1 MAIASLMPLPKYQ
14 AIANING
21 VLTPINNGY
30 VYCYIAGTTTLKDT
44 YTTAEGTTANSNP
57 VRLNARGEASIFLGA
72 GAYDIKL
79 CDADNV
85 EIWKQLN
92 VRGSAFN
99 RTFATYAENIANSGL
114 IDGEFVNVLSYYTL
128 GDGGYIPMYWSASS
142 TATHNGGSVRKPT
155 AVIGAGRWL
164 AVNKFEF
171 NVQQFGARGDGVNND
186 YAAITNCLAAGGAGS
201 TVIFPYTGAAYL
213 ISQGLKFYAGQKLIG
228 GGGVDIITTATQIKL
243 TAISTSVLESITP
256 ASVNYGSEI
265 KGLYLNG
272 QGFCDAVLNL
282 YNCNRSN
289 VEDVACSTSK
299 AGSCGILFDS
309 NVSLFCYAN
318 QVKNPRI
325 YATGVGS
332 VGMRFTRGANINQ
345 IWGGSVVSSTRG
357 MEFLSLSSGNLV
369 VGTDFEHNV
378 TDHIY
383 VDAPNNIF
391 IGTHMENCPIGFNI
405 TALGVNTQRMNT
417 SYSTSTVINVQD
429 ASTIGTVLDTRLES
443 GGTYGDLR
451 FGGSKYKTTLNSV
464 TTSEDHDL
472 TPATSSS
479 NVLFRWFLN
488 TVTTG
493 TRKHLFYK
501 GDGTSTVTASID
513 AATGEV
519 SCGDI
524 QQENGVAG
532 GVYRKTIRRTVAPT
546 TGTWTQGDI
555 CNFIS
560 PTSGGYVGAVCTVS
574 GTPGTWKNYGL
585 IT

>member
-1 MAIASLMPLPKYQ
+1 MAYSLSPWLKPRFFITGTNRPLAGGLMYTYKAGTTDPAKTYSDDSGTENTNPIVLDSDGQCDLFLDDAVSYRIILKNSAGVTQFDKDRIASLGSTQVQSFNSIAALRLRSGTT
-14 AIANING
+14 IANAAKT
-21 VLTPINNGY
+21 LGY
-30 VYCYIAGTTTLKDT
+30 
-44 YTTAEGTTANSNP
+44 
-57 VRLNARGEASIFLGA
+57 
-72 GAYDIKL
+72 
-79 CDADNV
+79 
-85 EIWKQLN
+85 
-92 VRGSAFN
+92 
-99 RTFATYAENIANSGL
+99 YAA
-114 IDGEFVNVLSYYTL
+114 
-128 GDGGYIPMYWSASS
+128 GDGGGNSFYWDGTS
-142 TATHNGGSVRKPT
+142 TATDNAGTVIKPT
-155 AVIGAGRWL
+155 SVIGAGRWL
-164 AVNKFEF
+164 AVNKFEL

-256 ASVNYGSEI
+256 ASANFGSEI

-289 VEDVACSTSK
+289 VEDVACNTTK

-369 VGTDFEHNV
+369 VGTDFEYNV

-405 TALGVNTQRMNT
+405 TVLGTNTQRMNT

-464 TTSEDHDL
+464 ITSEDHDL
-472 TPATSSS
+472 TPATGSS
-479 NVLFRWFLN
+479 NVVFRWFLN

-501 GDGTSTVTASID
+501 GDGTNTVTASID
-513 AATGEV
+513 AATGEYQC
-519 SCGDI
+519 SDLI
-524 QQENGVAG
+524 QENGQG
-532 GVYRKTIRRTVAPT
+532 NGVYRKTIRRAVAPT
-546 TGTWTQGDI
+546 TGTWTRGDI
-555 CNFIS
+555 CNFTS
-560 PTSGGYVGAVCTVS
+560 PVSGGYIGAVCTVS
-574 GTPGTWKNYGL
+574 GTPGTWTNYGL
-585 IT
+585 IA

>member
-1 MAIASLMPLPKYQ
+1 MATASLMPLPKYQ

-30 VYCYIAGTTTLKDT
+30 VYAFVAGTSTPKDT
-44 YTTAEGTTANSNP
+44 FTTAEGTTANAHP
-57 VRLNARGEASIFLGA
+57 IRLNARGEASIFLGA

-79 CDADNV
+79 CDADDV

-186 YAAITNCLAAGGAGS
+186 YDAITNCLAAGGAGS

-228 GGGVDIITTATQIKL
+228 GGGVNILTTATQIKL

-289 VEDVACSTSK
+289 VEDVACATSK

-464 TTSEDHDL
+464 ITSEDHDL
-472 TPATSSS
+472 TPATGSS
-479 NVLFRWFLN
+479 NVHFRWFLN

-585 IT
+585 IA

>member
-1 MAIASLMPLPKYQ
+1 MAYSLSPWLKPRFFITGTNKPLAGGLMYTYKAGTTDPATTYSDDAGTTNTNPIVLDSDGQCDLFLDDAVSYRIILKNSAGVTQFDKDRIASLGSTQVQSFNSIAALRLRSGTT
-14 AIANING
+14 IANAAKT
-21 VLTPINNGY
+21 LGY
-30 VYCYIAGTTTLKDT
+30 
-44 YTTAEGTTANSNP
+44 
-57 VRLNARGEASIFLGA
+57 
-72 GAYDIKL
+72 
-79 CDADNV
+79 
-85 EIWKQLN
+85 
-92 VRGSAFN
+92 
-99 RTFATYAENIANSGL
+99 YAA
-114 IDGEFVNVLSYYTL
+114 
-128 GDGGYIPMYWSASS
+128 GDGGGNSFYWDGTS
-142 TATHNGGSVRKPT
+142 TATDNGGTVIKPT
-155 AVIGAGRWL
+155 AVSGSGRWL
-164 AVNKFEF
+164 AVNEFEL

-228 GGGVDIITTATQIKL
+228 GGGVDILTTATQIKL

-289 VEDVACSTSK
+289 VEDVACTTTK

-369 VGTDFEHNV
+369 VGTDFEYNV

-429 ASTIGTVLDTRLES
+429 ASTIGTVLDTRFES
-443 GGTYGDLR
+443 GGTYGDLQ

-472 TPATSSS
+472 TPATGSS
-479 NVLFRWFLN
+479 NVHFRWFLN

-493 TRKHLFYK
+493 TRKHVFYK
-501 GDGTSTVTASID
+501 GDGTSTVTASLD
-513 AATGEV
+513 AATGEYQC
-519 SCGDI
+519 SDLI
-524 QQENGVAG
+524 QENGVAG

-560 PTSGGYVGAVCTVS
+560 PVSGGYIGAVCTVS

>member
-1 MAIASLMPLPKYQ
+1 MAYSLSPWLKPRFFITGTNRPLAGGLMYTYK
-14 AIANING
+14 
-21 VLTPINNGY
+21 
-30 VYCYIAGTTTLKDT
+30 AGTTDPAKTYSDDSGTENTNPIVLDSDGQCDLFLDDSVSYRIILKNAAGVTQFDKDRIASIGST
-44 YTTAEGTTANSNP
+44 QVQSFNSIAALRLRSGTT
-57 VRLNARGEASIFLGA
+57 
-72 GAYDIKL
+72 
-79 CDADNV
+79 
-85 EIWKQLN
+85 
-92 VRGSAFN
+92 
-99 RTFATYAENIANSGL
+99 IANAAKTLG
-114 IDGEFVNVLSYYTL
+114 YYAA
-128 GDGGYIPMYWSASS
+128 GDGGGNSFYWDSTS
-142 TATHNGGSVRKPT
+142 TATDNAGTVIKPT
-155 AVIGAGRWL
+155 AVAGAGRWL
-164 AVNKFEF
+164 AVNKFEL

-256 ASVNYGSEI
+256 ASANFGSEI

-289 VEDVACSTSK
+289 VEDVACNTTK

-369 VGTDFEHNV
+369 VGTDFEYNV

-464 TTSEDHDL
+464 ITSEDHDL
-472 TPATSSS
+472 TPATGSS
-479 NVLFRWFLN
+479 NVVFRWFLN

-501 GDGTSTVTASID
+501 GDGTNTVTASID
-513 AATGEV
+513 AATGEYQC
-519 SCGDI
+519 SDLI
-524 QQENGVAG
+524 QENGQG
-532 GVYRKTIRRTVAPT
+532 NGVYRKTIRRTVAPT

-560 PTSGGYVGAVCTVS
+560 PVSSGYIGAVCTVS